1 MKSIAAIIYLT
12 FFSVM
17 MPGLLLAQSA
27 ALTVEITNIR
37 FEKGWIR
44 IGLYN
49 HPDQFPVNP
58 AKTYDFRKTS
68 LKEGMMEIL
77 LDDILPGTYAISL
90 LDDVNGND
98 RMDYR
103 LIKIP
108 GEGFGFSNN
117 IKPKL
122 KSPPFDHC
130 SFQVPEGNSRIRIKM
145 QYFRQKT

>member
-1 MKSIAAIIYLT
+1 
-12 FFSVM
+12 
-17 MPGLLLAQSA
+17 MPGQLFAQSA

-49 HPDQFPVNP
+49 HPDQFPINP

-68 LKEGMMEIL
+68 LKEGMMKII

-90 LDDVNGND
+90 LDDENGND
-98 RMDYR
+98 QMDYR
-103 LIKIP
+103 LVKIP

-122 KSPPFDHC
+122 KSPPFDLC
-130 SFQVPEGNSRIRIKM
+130 SFLVPEGNSRIRIEM
-145 QYFRQKT
+145 QYFRKKT

>member
-1 MKSIAAIIYLT
+1 MRKIGAIML
-12 FFSVM
+12 FACL
-17 MPGLLLAQSA
+17 GLLPGRLFAQSA
-27 ALTVEITNIR
+27 VLTIEITNIR

-58 AKTYDFRKTS
+58 AKKYDIQKTS
-68 LKEGMMEIL
+68 LREGMMEIL
-77 LDDILPGTYAISL
+77 LDDLLPGTYAISL

-98 RMDYR
+98 QMDYR
-103 LIKIP
+103 LVKIP

-122 KSPPFDHC
+122 KHPPFDHC
-130 SFQVPEGNSRIRIKM
+130 SFQIPEGASRIRIEM